1 MDPLDLA
8 QETLDAMLGF
18 LGFGVSITG
27 DPANHTLHVA
37 SRDGSLLIGPNGE
50 RLEEITHLL
59 NRLLIARDPEARHV
73 QIDIDGYL
81 ATRDYRII
89 EEADEIAA
97 RVLATGK
104 TIKLDP
110 MNSSSGVSSTTI
122 SRTILPSAHG
132 APRTR
137 PVSSAFLFRREI
149 RLREGQIAHSEAGLS
164 RYYLIFGGFMVWPP
178 SGLFGVLP
186 RSAVF
191 PLTDPD
197 SKPCP
202 KTPRISLLSP
212 AVASIR
218 KPRPQ
223 ENDPSL

>member
-1 MDPLDLA
+1 LGFRFLETSDIFWADHLLIRPMDPLDLA

-18 LGFGVSITG
+18 LGFAVSITG

-59 NRLLIARDPEARHV
+59 NRLLIARNPEARHV

-97 RVLATGK
+97 RVLTTGK

-110 MNSSSGVSSTTI
+110 MNSYQRRLIHHHFEDHPSV
-122 SRTILPSAHG
+122 RTWSPEDKA
-132 APRTR
+132 
-137 PVSSAFLFRREI
+137 
-149 RLREGQIAHSEAGLS
+149 RL
-164 RYYLIFGGFMVWPP
+164 
-178 SGLFGVLP
+178 
-186 RSAVF
+186 
-191 PLTDPD
+191 
-197 SKPCP
+197 K
-202 KTPRISLLSP
+202 RISLSP
-212 AVASIR
+212 RNQA
-218 KPRPQ
+218 
-223 ENDPSL
+223 L